1 MMNFILDNISWIWVG
16 VLVLSLL
23 IEAVTMSLTTIWSAI
38 AALPMI
44 FIARTQL
51 PLRWQVLLFVVICAA
66 LIVFTR
72 PFAVKKLKIGRNKT
86 NSDTLVGQEVLVVK
100 QISEFD
106 RGEVKAR
113 GGVIWTAA
121 SADNSVLEEGKR
133 CVVDH
138 IEGNTLFVK

>member
-1 MMNFILDNISWIWVG
+1 MMNFILDNISWIWVA

-72 PFAVKKLKIGRNKT
+72 PFAVKKT
-86 NSDTLVGQEVLVVK
+86 
-100 QISEFD
+100 
-106 RGEVKAR
+106 
-113 GGVIWTAA
+113 
-121 SADNSVLEEGKR
+121 
-133 CVVDH
+133 
-138 IEGNTLFVK
+138 

>member
-51 PLRWQVLLFVVICAA
+51 PLR
-66 LIVFTR
+66 
-72 PFAVKKLKIGRNKT
+72 
-86 NSDTLVGQEVLVVK
+86 
-100 QISEFD
+100 
-106 RGEVKAR
+106 
-113 GGVIWTAA
+113 
-121 SADNSVLEEGKR
+121 
-133 CVVDH
+133 
-138 IEGNTLFVK
+138 